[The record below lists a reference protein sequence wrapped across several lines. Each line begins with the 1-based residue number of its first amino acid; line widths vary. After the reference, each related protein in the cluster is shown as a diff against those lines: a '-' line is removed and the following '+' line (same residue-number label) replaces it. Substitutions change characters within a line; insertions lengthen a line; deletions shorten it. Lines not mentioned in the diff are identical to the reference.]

1 MLSSCL
7 LQGAQDLVQIHL
19 LELGPDIF
27 ARQLAQDL
35 CGFFGVGEAVLRKFT
50 FSL

>member
-7 LQGAQDLVQIHL
+7 LQGAQDLVQVHL

-27 ARQLAQDL
+27 ARQLTP
-35 CGFFGVGEAVLRKFT
+35 VLAK
-50 FSL
+50 LP